1 MGNSSHRAFMPFSFK
16 EANKEGE
23 EAKSHFLV
31 LSAGKYVRLLKL
43 L

>member
-23 EAKSHFLV
+23 EAKSHFFWYYQLENM
-31 LSAGKYVRLLKL
+31 SDS
-43 L
+43 